1 MEAEREIEVER
12 RYLLVTHQSPDFDA
26 LSAVFTWLIANGKK
40 VSDPD
45 VSFGFVWP
53 GKRWTKLCE
62 NTIVVHFDTGNIYN
76 PRTNDF
82 DHHQDRDRWPSAAR
96 TVFEA
101 YPHLHED
108 ALLREMI
115 EFTDKVDSGSQLNTE
130 DQAEKDF
137 RRTLNAN
144 LREFN
149 FKRPQQIVL
158 ISEQSGPRETID
170 LIANMEAEIGDIDDN
185 DKMLTGIIALDRW
198 YNDNKQ
204 PVKPSFSM
212 KIKDRHLFDKISAL
226 FLQLMADGKWL
237 YDLKSGELQQTIDT
251 LPNAPGKT
259 QSQAVFDLRQPLWNN
274 PVFRSVTELARLVVL
289 KGVVLEESEESK
301 KLLQELRDKLA
312 ETNLTRKNKLIPI
325 ILNRGPWGVAY
336 QFPDDSFPEQARIIL
351 GLIMLKA
358 WYNRRTLS
366 YRIKPLV
373 EQARWEEMNGLTFV
387 LTEETSIAAKNIR
400 SEIRRGYRDQ
410 IHVFTTTYVDKRTG
424 VKSIGVTRVQKN
436 LNGMAELANRLREID
451 PTADVFLFQPSNFV
465 IYVKYNDIIDLTKP
479 DREIL
484 LTPERIHQE
493 AMAILHPIE
502 NDEAPDWDGQESIET
517 VEAIEE

>member
-1 MEAEREIEVER
+1 MEAEREIEVEK

-26 LSAVFTWLIANGKK
+26 ISAVFTWLLAKGKK
-40 VSDPD
+40 VSDSD
-45 VSFGFVWP
+45 ISFGFVWP

-76 PRTNDF
+76 PKTNDF

-115 EFTDKVDSGSQLNTE
+115 EFTDKVDSGSQISTE

-137 RRTLNAN
+137 RRALNSN

-149 FKRPQQIVL
+149 FKRPQQIV
-158 ISEQSGPRETID
+158 IINEQSGPRETID

-185 DKMLTGIIALDRW
+185 DKMLTGIIALERW

-204 PVKPSFSM
+204 PVKLAFSM
-212 KIKDRHLFDKISAL
+212 KIKDRHLFDKVCAL
-226 FLQLMADGKWL
+226 FLKLMAGDKWL
-237 YDLKSGELQQTIDT
+237 YDLGPNELQEMIDT
-251 LPNAPGKT
+251 LPDEPRKL
-259 QSQAVFDLRQPLWNN
+259 QSQAVFDLYQPLWSN
-274 PVFRSVTELARLVVL
+274 PIFRSVTELARLVVL
-289 KGVVLEESEESK
+289 RGVVLDESEESK

-312 ETNLTRKNKLIPI
+312 ETSLTRKNKLIPI

-351 GLIMLKA
+351 GLIMMKA

-366 YRIKPLV
+366 YRIQPLV
-373 EQARWEEMNGLTFV
+373 EEARWEEKNGLTFV
-387 LTEETSIAAKNIR
+387 LTGDTSIAAKNIR
-400 SEIRRGYRDQ
+400 SEIRRRYRDQ
-410 IHVFTTTYVDKRTG
+410 IHVFTTLYVDKRTG

-465 IYVKYNDIIDLTKP
+465 IYVKYDDVIDLRKP
-479 DREIL
+479 NREIL

-493 AMAILHPIE
+493 AMAILHPIDD
-502 NDEAPDWDGQESIET
+502 DETPDWDGSESTET
-517 VEAIEE
+517 VEVEE